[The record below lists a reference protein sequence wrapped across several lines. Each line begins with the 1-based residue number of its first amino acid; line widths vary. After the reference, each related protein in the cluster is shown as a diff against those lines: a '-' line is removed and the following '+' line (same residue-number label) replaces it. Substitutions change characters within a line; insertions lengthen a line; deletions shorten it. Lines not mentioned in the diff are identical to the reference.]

1 MTERYLQTSTSA
13 IDFSPRS
20 LTVSLRLD
28 HTGGLGI
35 GLILN
40 DLLMERR
47 PLGIRKLILSNG
59 RTINRR

>member
-40 DLLMERR
+40 DLLMER
-47 PLGIRKLILSNG
+47 GHSASG
-59 RTINRR
+59 S